1 MTVFTVICS
10 SVAIGFAL
18 WAAGHALVFK
28 RDSRAALGWIGFCLL
43 FPVVGSLSYWLFG
56 INRIATRA
64 RKLDVDS
71 VEGSLQEV
79 PGRSDFQISPE
90 EVPTEFSELAR
101 LSEAVTARPLLAG
114 NRVEALH
121 GGERAYP
128 AMLKAIDEAQRC
140 VYLST
145 YIFDGDTTGLKF
157 ADALVRARQRGVEVR
172 VILDGVGE
180 HYSRQQI
187 RQVLLD
193 QQVPVARFLPPRLFP
208 PAVHLNLRNH
218 RKILAVDG
226 QWAFTGG
233 MNLGDR
239 HLEEVVDNP
248 DRVVD
253 VHFRLSGP
261 IAGNIES
268 VFRRDWAFLT
278 GEILGSSPPT
288 LLAGEAFC
296 RAVVDGPDE
305 NLGKLAMILVG
316 ALSAARQ
323 EVAIMTPYFLPSREL
338 IGALQAAA
346 LRGVQ
351 VSLILPAKNNLFY
364 LHWAT
369 RKMLWEILQ
378 RGVRVYYQP
387 PPFVHSKL
395 LVVDRHYVQI
405 GSANLDPRSL
415 RLNFELN
422 VGVYDHAF
430 GSQVALH
437 CEEVREVSKEVT
449 LEEMDSRSIPLRM
462 RDAFA
467 WLFSPYL

>member
-1 MTVFTVICS
+1 MTVFTIICS
-10 SVAIGFAL
+10 SVAIGFSL

-43 FPVVGSLSYWLFG
+43 FPVIGSLSYWLFG

-71 VEGSLQEV
+71 VEEALPEV
-79 PGRSDFQISPE
+79 PRMGEYWASPT

-101 LSEAVTARPLLAG
+101 LSEAVTAMPLWAG

-128 AMLKAIDEAQRC
+128 AMLRAIDQAERC
-140 VYLST
+140 VFLCT
-145 YIFDGDTTGLKF
+145 YIFDADKTGLQF
-157 ADALVRARQRGVEVR
+157 VEALARARQRGVEVR

-180 HYSRQQI
+180 HYSRQQV
-187 RQVLLD
+187 RKELLERG
-193 QQVPVARFLPPRLFP
+193 VPMARFLPPRLVP
-208 PAVHLNLRNH
+208 PSVHFNLRNH

-226 QWAFTGG
+226 RWAFTGG

-239 HLEEVVDNP
+239 HLEEVVDNLQ
-248 DRVVD
+248 RVID
-253 VHFRLSGP
+253 VHFRLTGP
-261 IAGNIES
+261 IVGSIES

-278 GEILGSSPPT
+278 GEYLPSSPLALP
-288 LLAGEAFC
+288 AGEALC

-305 NLGKLAMILVG
+305 DLGKLGMILVG
-316 ALSAARQ
+316 ALAAARE

-395 LVVDRHYVQI
+395 LVVDRHYVLI

-422 VGVYDHAF
+422 VGVYDRAL
-430 GSQVALH
+430 GSQLGLH
-437 CEEVREVSKEVT
+437 CEEVRGISKEVT
-449 LEEMDSRSIPLRM
+449 LEEMDSRSIPVRM